1 MNKNRILSQ
10 LSEIE
15 HQISSLAERLYNPT
29 ISNGELKE
37 LNRKKKKLIKSKSK
51 LVKRLDGIVN
61 E

>member
-15 HQISSLAERLYNPT
+15 QQISTISERLYNPT

-37 LNRKKKKLIKSKSK
+37 LNRRKKKLVKAKSK
-51 LVKRLDGIVN
+51 LVKRLDGIVS

>member
-15 HQISSLAERLYNPT
+15 QQISTISERLYNPI

-37 LNRKKKKLIKSKSK
+37 LNRRKKKLVKAKSK
-51 LVKRLDGIVN
+51 LIKRLDGIVS

>member
-15 HQISSLAERLYNPT
+15 HQFSSLSERLYNPT

-51 LVKRLDGIVN
+51 LVKRLDSIVN

>member
-15 HQISSLAERLYNPT
+15 QQISSLSERLYNPT
-29 ISNGELKE
+29 ISNCELKE
-37 LNRKKKKLIKSKSK
+37 LSRRKKKLIKSKSK
-51 LVKRLDGIVN
+51 LVKRLDGIVS

>member
-15 HQISSLAERLYNPT
+15 NQISSVTERLYNPIIT
-29 ISNGELKE
+29 TGEVRE

-51 LVKRLDGIVN
+51 LTKRLDNIVS